1 MKDYTSNKKSKY
13 KKLFCVIA
21 LAVITLFLFTSCN
34 SQPRYIPKELEEL
47 NIFDESD
54 LIGTWVSPDAY
65 NQVLEIRT
73 EEIRFNYRV
82 FDYTVEDDVLSLY
95 QTFPNDGGV
104 AGDMPFELKGDKLY
118 IQLGEDFEGY
128 FYGRSGIVELERE

>member
-1 MKDYTSNKKSKY
+1 M
-13 KKLFCVIA
+13 KKLLSLSISLVIA
-21 LAVITLFLFTSCN
+21 LLFVSCN
-34 SQPRYIPKELEEL
+34 SQPRYIPKDFKDI
-47 NIFDESD
+47 NAFVESD
-54 LIGTWVSPDAY
+54 LIGTWVSPDAD
-65 NQVLEIRT
+65 NQVLEISS

-95 QTFPNDGGV
+95 QTFPNAGGV

-118 IQLGEDFEGY
+118 IQLGDDFEGF